1 MLILAFVTSLIGA
14 RTRRLE
20 DPRLLTGRGRY
31 AGDIQLEGLLH
42 LAIVRS
48 PSARGRLT
56 SIDQSGARAVRG
68 LVELWTAADLP
79 EGAREMSD
87 WLPPDLEARARP
99 VLAAGAV
106 RSIGDPIACVIAE
119 SEYAAADAA
128 AAVFAEIEPLPA
140 TGTLEAALD
149 PSSPRVYD
157 DMDSNLVRAK
167 SWEYGDV
174 ETAFAGAP
182 LVTAVR
188 LAASKICGAAMEPRE
203 VTARRDGDQ
212 LTVWASTQGVFNVR
226 TELAARLGLEQEQI
240 HVLADDVGGGF
251 GPKGTVYPEEVL
263 VGLAAW
269 KLNRPVRWTASRSED
284 TATTVHAHGTILEL
298 EVAAGADGRIRG
310 IRGTVHHD
318 VGAYA
323 TSGVNQPNNIVPH
336 LMSAYRIPAFRVE
349 ARTYF
354 TNSAPTGFVRGGGRP
369 LGNYGIERL
378 LNELARK
385 AGLDPAE
392 LRRRNLVQPE
402 QMPYDTGMPQ
412 GRKTV
417 VYDSGNYPALLE
429 AALERIGYEQIR
441 AEQRSG
447 GGRLVGVGV
456 ASCVEEAGFGR
467 GEPARVRLEKD
478 GSAHLFIGSTPQG
491 QGHETMAA
499 IVLAD
504 RLGWPLERIRVRVAD
519 THAVPNALFTAG
531 SRSAIHVGNAVSLAA
546 TSARTRLLEEAAEVL
561 EADPADLVLEAGVIS
576 VRGAPGKSLPVSEA
590 IPAEG
595 LEVVEQ
601 WDPPRPAAYSS
612 GCHAAV
618 VEVDA
623 ATGGV
628 KLLRYVIAYDTG
640 QAINRTTLEGQ
651 LQGGWVHGLGYALFE
666 EAVYQPDGAFL
677 SASFLDYTIAS
688 APEASAPLD
697 LVSLNKA
704 TDSNPVGVKGAGESG
719 TIPVPACIANAVE
732 DAIRQV
738 RPDAFIDRIPLTPQ
752 RLHALI
758 SG

>member
-1 MLILAFVTSLIGA
+1 MTSLIGA

-20 DPRLLTGRGRY
+20 DPRLITGRGRY
-31 AGDIQLEGLLH
+31 AGDIHQDGLLH

-48 PSARGRLT
+48 PVAHGRIT
-56 SIDQSGARAVRG
+56 SIDQTGARAVPG

-79 EGAREMSD
+79 ESAREMSD
-87 WLPPDLEARARP
+87 WLPPDLAVHARP
-99 VLAAGAV
+99 VLAAGVV
-106 RSIGDPIACVIAE
+106 RSIGDAVACVIADT
-119 SEYAAADAA
+119 EYAAADAA
-128 AAVFAEIEPLPA
+128 AGVFADIDPLPA

-149 PSSPRVYD
+149 PSSPPVYE
-157 DMDSNLVRAK
+157 DMESNLVRARP
-167 SWEYGDV
+167 WEYGDV
-174 ETAFAGAP
+174 ENAFAGAP
-182 LVTAVR
+182 LVAAVR
-188 LAASKICGAAMEPRE
+188 IAASKICGAAMEPRE
-203 VTARRDGDQ
+203 VTARRDGDR
-212 LTVWASTQGVFNVR
+212 LTVWSSTQGVFNVR
-226 TELAARLGLEQEQI
+226 TELAVRLGLQPEQI
-240 HVLADDVGGGF
+240 HVVADDVGGGF

-269 KLNRPVRWTASRSED
+269 KLNRPVRWTATRSED

-298 EVAAGADGRIRG
+298 EVAAEADGRIRG
-310 IRGTVHHD
+310 LRGTVHHD

-336 LMSAYRIPAFRVE
+336 LMSAYRIPAFHVE

-378 LNELARK
+378 LNQLARK

-392 LRRRNLVQPE
+392 LRRRNLVQPD

-429 AALERIGYEQIR
+429 AALERVGYEQVR

-447 GGRLVGVGV
+447 GGRLLGVGM

-478 GSAHLFIGSTPQG
+478 GSALLFIGSTPQG

-504 RLGWPLERIRVRVAD
+504 RLGWPLERIRVRAGD
-519 THAVPNALFTAG
+519 TEAVPDALFTAG

-546 TSARTRLLEEAAEVL
+546 TSTRTRLLEAAAEIL
-561 EADPADLVLEAGVIS
+561 EANPADLVLEAGVIS
-576 VRGAPGKSLPVSEA
+576 VRGVPGKSLPVTEA
-590 IPAEG
+590 VPAGG
-595 LEVVEQ
+595 LEVVER
-601 WDPPRPAAYSS
+601 WDAPRPAAYSS

-618 VEVDA
+618 VEVDP

-628 KLLRYVIAYDTG
+628 TLLRYVIAYDTG
-640 QAINRTTLEGQ
+640 QAINQTTLEGQ
-651 LQGGWVHGLGYALFE
+651 LQGGWLHGLGYALFE

-688 APEASAPLD
+688 APEASAPLE
-697 LVSLNKA
+697 LVSLNRA
-704 TDSNPVGVKGAGESG
+704 TDSNPEGVKGAGESG

-732 DAIRQV
+732 DAIRRV
-738 RPDAFIDRIPLTPQ
+738 KPDAFVDRIPLTPQ
-752 RLHALI
+752 RLYALI